1 MKKEVQVMELLFLL
15 YLVAGYWA
23 AGVVFYENKVV
34 IHTFGA
40 LFMRK
45 LCLGFILGIVIIP
58 VAIIKRFFFKR

>member
-1 MKKEVQVMELLFLL
+1 ML

-34 IHTFGA
+34 IHAFGV

-58 VAIIKRFFFKR
+58 VAIIKRIFFKR